1 MRSVSILGKINSLEI
16 IEVKSELKQDITEIR
31 GDIKTIDARLKNVE
45 PKFEYDN
52 LLDVQLL

>member
-45 PKFEYDN
+45 TTI
-52 LLDVQLL
+52 